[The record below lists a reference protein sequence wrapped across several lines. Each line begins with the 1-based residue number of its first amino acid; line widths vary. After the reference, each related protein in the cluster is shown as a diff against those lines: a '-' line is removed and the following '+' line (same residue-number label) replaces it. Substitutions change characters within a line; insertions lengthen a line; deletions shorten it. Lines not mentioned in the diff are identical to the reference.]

1 MLSTLNLKT
10 QDTDT
15 TVVATQ
21 AIASR
26 LEDPEH
32 HTTPPIVEQVK
43 DKVLQDH
50 AANAAKAS
58 TSASGESTAQKAT
71 EAQNKHTGASSTRQ
85 VIDVR
90 WRTCHLV
97 VAVLVAAASILA
109 CCCSVVWQ
117 HNM

>member
-1 MLSTLNLKT
+1 MLCMLSTLNLKT
-10 QDTDT
+10 QGTDAV
-15 TVVATQ
+15 VVATQ

-50 AANAAKAS
+50 AAKAS
-58 TSASGESTAQKAT
+58 TTASGESTAQKAAD
-71 EAQNKHTGASSTRQ
+71 AQNKHTGASSTRQ

-109 CCCSVVWQ
+109 CCYSVVWQ